1 MTTIVLLSC
10 SKSWSENSIIL
21 STGGVSDSV
30 LVAVDDLR
38 AANAKMI
45 ELKYEKEINAD
56 LRQIVKNDSVVVNA
70 LKQEVNYNQAQSKKY
85 KKQRNVVGGA
95 GIGVLIL
102 LVISLL

>member
-10 SKSWSENSIIL
+10 SKSWSENSIIP
-21 STGGVSDSV
+21 STGGVPDSV

-38 AANAKMI
+38 AANAKMV

-95 GIGVLIL
+95 SIGVLIL